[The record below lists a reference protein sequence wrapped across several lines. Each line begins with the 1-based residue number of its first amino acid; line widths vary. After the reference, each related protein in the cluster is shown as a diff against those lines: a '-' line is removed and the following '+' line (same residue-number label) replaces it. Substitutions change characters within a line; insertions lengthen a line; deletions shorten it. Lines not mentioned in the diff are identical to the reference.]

1 MDKPLL
7 HVFRNTPM
15 GRETLLLSAYL
26 CRQFKLPLDIYL
38 PKEKRFLFYFD
49 SAVVQVDLDAS
60 YLSHPE
66 SARQRADEL
75 VKGVGKRRFIKA
87 KSYTA
92 TDLPD
97 LSTAFSLMTCPRSM
111 SDQSSR
117 IGLGHIGPKVRRILL
132 HAPFPIIIPSVVYK
146 PWNSITVLYG
156 GSPAAAEAV
165 KLALRFQQ
173 RCQLPLRIVS
183 VGEREALKQTLRE
196 QGLLEQVQGSD
207 WQVHPGDSLAEHLY
221 GIPHDA
227 LVVLGAYAHGP
238 IRSLFGSTMELV
250 QSQLP
255 QSLVVVGPNY
265 RA

>member
-15 GRETLLLSAYL
+15 GRETLLHSVYL
-26 CRQFKLPLDIYL
+26 CRQLKLSLDLYL

-49 SAVVQVDLDAS
+49 SVVVQVDLDAS

-66 SARQRADEL
+66 SARQRAEEL
-75 VKGVGKRRFIKA
+75 IKGVGQRRFIKA

-92 TDLPD
+92 TELPD
-97 LSTAFSLMTCPRSM
+97 LPTGFSLMTCPRSM

-132 HAPFPIIIPSVVYK
+132 HAPFPVIIPSAVYK
-146 PWNSITVLYG
+146 PWTSITVLYG
-156 GSPAAAEAV
+156 GSPTAAEAV

-183 VGEREALKQTLRE
+183 VGEREALEQTLRE

-207 WQVHPGDSLAEHLY
+207 WQVHPGDSLVEHLY

-227 LVVLGAYAHGP
+227 LVMLGAYAHGP

-255 QSLVVVGPNY
+255 QSLVVVGPHY

>member
-15 GRETLLLSAYL
+15 GRETLLLSVYL
-26 CRQFKLPLDIYL
+26 CRQLKLPLDIYL

-49 SAVVQVDLDAS
+49 SAAVQVDLDAS
-60 YLSHPE
+60 YLSYPE
-66 SARQRADEL
+66 SARQRAEEL
-75 VKGVGKRRFIKA
+75 MQGLGQCRFIEA

-92 TDLPD
+92 TELPD
-97 LSTAFSLMTCPRSM
+97 LPTGFSLMTCPRSM
-111 SDQSSR
+111 SDQTSR

-132 HAPFPIIIPSVVYK
+132 DAPFPIIIPSVVYK

-156 GSPAAAEAV
+156 GSPTAAEAV

-173 RCQLPLRIVS
+173 RCQRPLQIVS
-183 VGEREALKQTLRE
+183 IGERTELEQMLRE
-196 QGLLEQVQGSD
+196 QGLLEQVRGCD

-265 RA
+265 SA